1 MQLERLFP
9 LKHHQPSTMVTGEPR
24 ITLLYQVIVKIA
36 PEFYQWTM
44 ARKDFSTVVRNSVSV
59 VLTVV
64 SGLWLASL
72 TAAPAL
78 AQKESAPTP
87 PANSAAPGRSD
98 ASTAPV
104 KSDSGV
110 AVDPKTY
117 VIGAQD
123 VLSIKVWREQ
133 DFTGLYTVRPDGKI
147 TLPLIG
153 DVQASGLTPERLGDQ
168 LKQGLSNYINSPDV
182 SVSLQTVG
190 SKKFYITGEVNRP
203 GEYVLAI
210 PTKVFDALS
219 NSGGFRDFANKKKII
234 IIRGTDRLK
243 FNYQDI
249 LKGKNLEQNIFLEN
263 GDTVVVP

>member
-1 MQLERLFP
+1 
-9 LKHHQPSTMVTGEPR
+9 
-24 ITLLYQVIVKIA
+24 
-36 PEFYQWTM
+36 M
-44 ARKDFSTVVRNSVSV
+44 ARKDFSTVVRQAVSV

-64 SGLWLASL
+64 SGLWLACL

-78 AQKESAPTP
+78 AQNREPAPAP
-87 PANSAAPGRSD
+87 PASSAAPARND
-98 ASTAPV
+98 APGAPA

-123 VLSIKVWREQ
+123 ILSIKVWREQ

-153 DVQASGLTPERLGDQ
+153 DVQAGGLTPERLGDQ

-234 IIRGTDRLK
+234 IIRGADRLK

-249 LKGKNLEQNIFLEN
+249 LKGKNLDSNIFLEN

>member
-1 MQLERLFP
+1 
-9 LKHHQPSTMVTGEPR
+9 
-24 ITLLYQVIVKIA
+24 
-36 PEFYQWTM
+36 M
-44 ARKDFSTVVRNSVSV
+44 AQKDLSIVVRKEVSV

-64 SGLWLASL
+64 SGLWLAWL

-78 AQKESAPTP
+78 AQNREPAPTA
-87 PANSAAPGRSD
+87 PASSAAPGRSD
-98 ASTAPV
+98 TLPAPT
-104 KSDSGV
+104 KPDSGV

-153 DVQASGLTPERLGDQ
+153 DVQASGLTPERLGEQ

-234 IIRGTDRLK
+234 IIRGADRLK

>member
-1 MQLERLFP
+1 MME
-9 LKHHQPSTMVTGEPR
+9 
-24 ITLLYQVIVKIA
+24 
-36 PEFYQWTM
+36 
-44 ARKDFSTVVRNSVSV
+44 RKDFSTVARKTVSV
-59 VLTVV
+59 VLTLV
-64 SGLWLASL
+64 SGLGLAWF
-72 TAAPAL
+72 TTAPAM
-78 AQKESAPTP
+78 AQKGEPSPTP
-87 PANSAAPGRSD
+87 PASISAAGRPD
-98 ASTAPV
+98 TAPA
-104 KSDSGV
+104 KPDSGV

-117 VIGAQD
+117 EIGAQD
-123 VLSIKVWREQ
+123 ILSIKVWREQ

-153 DVQASGLTPERLGDQ
+153 DVQASGLTPERLGEQ
-168 LKQGLSNYINSPDV
+168 LKQGLSNFINSPDV

-249 LKGKNLEQNIFLEN
+249 LKGKNLDQNIFLEN

>member
-1 MQLERLFP
+1 
-9 LKHHQPSTMVTGEPR
+9 MV
-24 ITLLYQVIVKIA
+24 Q
-36 PEFYQWTM
+36 
-44 ARKDFSTVVRNSVSV
+44 KDLSV

-64 SGLWLASL
+64 IGLWLTWL
-72 TAAPAL
+72 TAAPAVG
-78 AQKESAPTP
+78 QSQPPTTP
-87 PANSAAPGRSD
+87 PPASSAAPSRSD
-98 ASTAPV
+98 APAAPA
-104 KSDSGV
+104 KSDSSV

-182 SVSLQTVG
+182 SVSLQAVG

-203 GEYVLAI
+203 GEYVLAV

-234 IIRGTDRLK
+234 IIRGTERLK

-249 LKGKNLEQNIFLEN
+249 LKGKNPESNIFLEN

>member
-1 MQLERLFP
+1 
-9 LKHHQPSTMVTGEPR
+9 MVTGSPR
-24 ITLLYQVIVKIA
+24 IRLLYQVIVKIA
-36 PEFYQWTM
+36 HEFDSWTM
-44 ARKDFSTVVRNSVSV
+44 ARKDFSTVARNAVSV
-59 VLTVV
+59 VLTLV
-64 SGLWLASL
+64 SGLWLAGL

-78 AQKESAPTP
+78 AQNREPAPP
-87 PANSAAPGRSD
+87 PAGFAAPGRSD
-98 ASTAPV
+98 GAPARP
-104 KSDSGV
+104 DSSV

-123 VLSIKVWREQ
+123 ILSIKVWREQ

-153 DVQASGLTPERLGDQ
+153 DVHASGLTPERLSDQ

-182 SVSLQTVG
+182 SVSLQAVN

-203 GEYVLAI
+203 GEYMLAI
-210 PTKVFDALS
+210 PTKVFEALS
-219 NSGGFRDFANKKKII
+219 NAGGFRDFANKKRII
-234 IIRGTDRLK
+234 IIRGADRLR

-249 LKGKNLEQNIFLEN
+249 LKGKNLEQNIYLEN